1 MGKHSGRHA
10 FKDKLISLGYADLTD
25 DVIEN
30 AFGKFKIL
38 ADKKKHI
45 YDEDIIALVDDSLV
59 LDNKANTIVL
69 KSLKVFAGT
78 GEPQKADMTLDVNGQ
93 IKSATETGDGPV
105 DAIFKCIKNLYPH
118 DVNLQLYQ
126 VHAVTEGTD
135 AQATVSVR
143 IEENGKTTVGQAA
156 DTDTLVASAN
166 AYIAALNKMILKRE
180 KTAPAMEQE
189 KEKMRGIQMGL
200 FDKVKKIWSQDM
212 AIDLGTA
219 NTLVVVKGQGVV
231 LNEPSV
237 VAIVE
242 QAGKKQVLAVG
253 DEAKTMLGRTPG
265 NIEAIRPLRDGVIAD
280 FIVTEEMIKHFIKKV
295 HKGRSFANPR
305 ILICVPTGSTP
316 VERKAIQDSAL
327 AAGARRVQ
335 LIEEPIA
342 AAIGANLPI
351 SEATGSMVVDIGGG
365 TSEIAV
371 MSLGGLVYSKSLRVA
386 GDAMDGA
393 MANYMRK
400 EYNLMIGDSTAEK
413 IKKEIGTAIPTNDNT
428 YPVKGRDLRSGTPKE
443 VNITEEDTAEALN
456 DILREMVNGIKDALE
471 ATPPELSADLVDMGL
486 TLTGGGA
493 LLKNI
498 DKRFSK
504 ETGLPVHIAEDPLS
518 CVAVGTGKALD
529 QEQTF
534 STMMTEY

>member
-1 MGKHSGRHA
+1 M
-10 FKDKLISLGYADLTD
+10 FKGLTGLTSL
-25 DVIEN
+25 
-30 AFGKFKIL
+30 
-38 ADKKKHI
+38 
-45 YDEDIIALVDDSLV
+45 
-59 LDNKANTIVL
+59 
-69 KSLKVFAGT
+69 
-78 GEPQKADMTLDVNGQ
+78 
-93 IKSATETGDGPV
+93 
-105 DAIFKCIKNLYPH
+105 
-118 DVNLQLYQ
+118 
-126 VHAVTEGTD
+126 
-135 AQATVSVR
+135 
-143 IEENGKTTVGQAA
+143 
-156 DTDTLVASAN
+156 
-166 AYIAALNKMILKRE
+166 
-180 KTAPAMEQE
+180 
-189 KEKMRGIQMGL
+189 
-200 FDKVKKIWSQDM
+200 WSQDM

-219 NTLVVVKGQGVV
+219 NTLVVLKDQGVV

-237 VAIVE
+237 VAVIE
-242 QAGKKQVLAVG
+242 DAGKKSVLAVG

-265 NIEAIRPLRDGVIAD
+265 NISAIRPLKDGVIAD
-280 FIVTEEMIKHFIKKV
+280 FVVTEEMIKHFIKKV
-295 HKGRSFANPR
+295 HKKNAFANPR

-365 TSEIAV
+365 TTEIAV

-393 MANYMRK
+393 MVNYMRK

-413 IKKEIGTAIPTNDNT
+413 IKKEIGTAIPTNNNT
-428 YPVKGRDLRSGTPKE
+428 YAVKGRDLRSGTPKE

-456 DILREMVNGIKDALE
+456 IILKEMVNGIKDALE
-471 ATPPELSADLVDMGL
+471 STPPELSADLVDMGL

-498 DKRFSK
+498 DRRFSK
-504 ETGLPVHIAEDPLS
+504 ETGLPVHIADDPLS

-534 STMMTEY
+534 STMLTEY

>member
-1 MGKHSGRHA
+1 
-10 FKDKLISLGYADLTD
+10 
-25 DVIEN
+25 
-30 AFGKFKIL
+30 
-38 ADKKKHI
+38 
-45 YDEDIIALVDDSLV
+45 
-59 LDNKANTIVL
+59 
-69 KSLKVFAGT
+69 
-78 GEPQKADMTLDVNGQ
+78 
-93 IKSATETGDGPV
+93 
-105 DAIFKCIKNLYPH
+105 
-118 DVNLQLYQ
+118 
-126 VHAVTEGTD
+126 
-135 AQATVSVR
+135 
-143 IEENGKTTVGQAA
+143 
-156 DTDTLVASAN
+156 
-166 AYIAALNKMILKRE
+166 
-180 KTAPAMEQE
+180 
-189 KEKMRGIQMGL
+189 
-200 FDKVKKIWSQDM
+200 M

-219 NTLVVVKGQGVV
+219 NTLVVLKGQGVV

-242 QAGKKQVLAVG
+242 NMGKKTVLAVG

-265 NIEAIRPLRDGVIAD
+265 NISAIRPLRDGVIAD

-295 HKGRSFANPR
+295 HKNKTFANPR

-342 AAIGANLPI
+342 AAIGAGLPI

-365 TSEIAV
+365 TTEIAV

-386 GDAMDGA
+386 GDAMDTA
-393 MANYMRK
+393 LINYMRK

-413 IKKEIGTAIPTNDNT
+413 IKKEIGTAIPSSSNT
-428 YPVKGRDLRSGTPKE
+428 YAVKGRDLRSGTPKE

-456 DILREMVNGIKDALE
+456 DILKEMVNGIKDALE
-471 ATPPELSADLVDMGL
+471 NTPPELSADLVDMGL

-504 ETGLPVHIAEDPLS
+504 ETGLPVFIADDPLS
-518 CVAVGTGKALD
+518 CVAIGTGKALD
-529 QEQTF
+529 QEEIF
-534 STMMTEY
+534 SSMLSEY

>member
-1 MGKHSGRHA
+1 MGKW
-10 FKDKLISLGYADLTD
+10 FKSIT
-25 DVIEN
+25 N
-30 AFGKFKIL
+30 
-38 ADKKKHI
+38 
-45 YDEDIIALVDDSLV
+45 
-59 LDNKANTIVL
+59 
-69 KSLKVFAGT
+69 
-78 GEPQKADMTLDVNGQ
+78 
-93 IKSATETGDGPV
+93 
-105 DAIFKCIKNLYPH
+105 
-118 DVNLQLYQ
+118 
-126 VHAVTEGTD
+126 
-135 AQATVSVR
+135 
-143 IEENGKTTVGQAA
+143 
-156 DTDTLVASAN
+156 
-166 AYIAALNKMILKRE
+166 
-180 KTAPAMEQE
+180 
-189 KEKMRGIQMGL
+189 
-200 FDKVKKIWSQDM
+200 IWSQDM

-219 NTLVVVKGQGVV
+219 NTLVVLKEHGVV

-242 QAGKKQVLAVG
+242 NKGKKTVLAVG

-265 NIEAIRPLRDGVIAD
+265 NISAIRPLRDGVIAD

-295 HKGRSFANPR
+295 HKNSTFANPR

-342 AAIGANLPI
+342 AAIGAGLPI

-365 TSEIAV
+365 TTEIAV

-386 GDAMDGA
+386 GDAMDIA
-393 MANYMRK
+393 MINYMRR

-413 IKKEIGTAIPTNDNT
+413 IKKEIGTAIPSNNNT
-428 YPVKGRDLRSGTPKE
+428 YSVKGRDLRSGTPKE

-471 ATPPELSADLVDMGL
+471 NTPPELSADLVDMGL

-504 ETGLPVHIAEDPLS
+504 ETGLPVYVADDPLA
-518 CVAVGTGKALD
+518 CVAIGTGKALE
-529 QEQTF
+529 QEETF
-534 STMMTEY
+534 STMLSEY

>member
-1 MGKHSGRHA
+1 MSNW
-10 FKDKLISLGYADLTD
+10 FKNITN
-25 DVIEN
+25 V
-30 AFGKFKIL
+30 
-38 ADKKKHI
+38 
-45 YDEDIIALVDDSLV
+45 
-59 LDNKANTIVL
+59 
-69 KSLKVFAGT
+69 
-78 GEPQKADMTLDVNGQ
+78 
-93 IKSATETGDGPV
+93 
-105 DAIFKCIKNLYPH
+105 
-118 DVNLQLYQ
+118 
-126 VHAVTEGTD
+126 
-135 AQATVSVR
+135 
-143 IEENGKTTVGQAA
+143 
-156 DTDTLVASAN
+156 
-166 AYIAALNKMILKRE
+166 
-180 KTAPAMEQE
+180 
-189 KEKMRGIQMGL
+189 
-200 FDKVKKIWSQDM
+200 WSQDM

-219 NTLVVVKGQGVV
+219 NTLVVLKGQGVV

-242 QAGKKQVLAVG
+242 NMGKKNVLAVG

-265 NIEAIRPLRDGVIAD
+265 NISAIRPLRDGVIAD

-295 HKGRSFANPR
+295 HKGRTFANPR

-386 GDAMDGA
+386 GDAMDTA
-393 MANYMRK
+393 MINYMRR

-413 IKKEIGTAIPTNDNT
+413 IKKEIGTAIPSNNNT
-428 YPVKGRDLRSGTPKE
+428 YAVKGRDLRSGTPKE

-456 DILREMVNGIKDALE
+456 GILKEMVNGIKDALE
-471 ATPPELSADLVDMGL
+471 QTPPELSADLVDMGL

-504 ETGLPVHIAEDPLS
+504 ETGLPVHIADDPLA
-518 CVAVGTGKALD
+518 CVAIGTGKAL
-529 QEQTF
+529 ENEEIF
-534 STMMTEY
+534 STMLSEY

>member
-1 MGKHSGRHA
+1 
-10 FKDKLISLGYADLTD
+10 
-25 DVIEN
+25 
-30 AFGKFKIL
+30 
-38 ADKKKHI
+38 
-45 YDEDIIALVDDSLV
+45 
-59 LDNKANTIVL
+59 
-69 KSLKVFAGT
+69 
-78 GEPQKADMTLDVNGQ
+78 
-93 IKSATETGDGPV
+93 
-105 DAIFKCIKNLYPH
+105 
-118 DVNLQLYQ
+118 
-126 VHAVTEGTD
+126 
-135 AQATVSVR
+135 
-143 IEENGKTTVGQAA
+143 
-156 DTDTLVASAN
+156 
-166 AYIAALNKMILKRE
+166 
-180 KTAPAMEQE
+180 
-189 KEKMRGIQMGL
+189 MGL
-200 FDKVKKIWSQDM
+200 FSKVKGMWSQDM

-237 VAIVE
+237 VAIVD

-265 NIEAIRPLRDGVIAD
+265 NISAIRPLRDGVIAD

-295 HKGRSFANPR
+295 HKGRTFANPR

-371 MSLGGLVYSKSLRVA
+371 MSLGGLVYSRSLRVA

-393 MANYMRK
+393 LVSYMRR

-456 DILREMVNGIKDALE
+456 DILKEMVDGIKNALE

-518 CVAVGTGKALD
+518 CVAIGTGKALD

-534 STMMTEY
+534 STMLTEY